1 MGKINESLF
10 IIKEQLKEERDERNL
25 KLRELQKN
33 TEAELSSQRKFNEG
47 IQNFM
52 IQNSMIK
59 LSMTSNIVLENF
71 VRKWM
76 QDSQARTR

>member
-52 IQNSMIK
+52 IQNFMIK

-76 QDSQARTR
+76 QDSQARMR